1 MHIPSILRQKLNFQV
16 YFMDTQIWYSVY
28 CTIFGGLYGVL
39 HHLGE
44 VSTHLF
50 NARVVIFCIFWPDV
64 TVSRLTCSFIST
76 QIRTLGMLR
85 GRFHTLPFAFNA
97 SLIPHSTK
105 DEKRRKQR
113 GFFPFS
119 LGRVRSFLNR
129 SCVYAERLNYTL
141 FMSWTTGLY
150 LSFAIRSHPLSFRR
164 GLTARKIVWPSL
176 YWCGT
181 KSLTVSEQKM

>member
-1 MHIPSILRQKLNFQV
+1 MGANNGGEFSVGEFPSPCIPSILRQMLNFQV

-44 VSTHLF
+44 VSTCF
-50 NARVVIFCIFWPDV
+50 CYAWVVIFCIFLPGV
-64 TVSRLTCSFIST
+64 LFPELTCSSISF

-85 GRFHTLPFAFNA
+85 GRFHTLPSAFNA

-113 GFFPFS
+113 GFFPFN
-119 LGRVRSFLNR
+119 LGRVRDCVNR
-129 SCVYAERLNYTL
+129 PCVYAQRLNYT
-141 FMSWTTGLY
+141 
-150 LSFAIRSHPLSFRR
+150 SFNELDYI
-164 GLTARKIVWPSL
+164 W
-176 YWCGT
+176 
-181 KSLTVSEQKM
+181 VS